1 MQELETKFV
10 RLDGKALTEKQKQE
24 LLKKELDKLEKKE
37 EDFDPRKHRLK
48 HGIRNYGGA
57 AVEKSSL
64 FEGKKGISLK

>member
-1 MQELETKFV
+1 MQELEQKFV

-24 LLKKELDKLEKKE
+24 LMKKEMEKIEGAKKE

-48 HGIRNYGGA
+48 HGIRNYNK
-57 AVEKSSL
+57 VEKSSL